1 MNEQDPNAQWIEL
14 PSVSTVARLDDPR
27 PGQRHPVPRATDGE
41 KYRWPHAQLG
51 NYGLTEDLSHSGR
64 DVDFHTRI
72 DAEMAKSNPRTPSVE
87 AVIEQER
94 AHEAEQLRS
103 AEALA
108 QANARLRQMS
118 ARLVDE
124 QERERAHIARELH
137 DGLGQML
144 TGIVIQLYAAHA
156 SESPE
161 RAEECHAN
169 ALDLALKAIQQVKSM
184 SFQLRPAQLEL
195 LGFVAAVKATLDRQR
210 DATGLQ
216 SFVRLRCWTPQRV
229 LPAHAVALRILQEAL
244 NNVRRHAMATRLVV
258 RLRFDGPD
266 HFVMTIGDD
275 GCGYDVRAVLA
286 GGMSEKNVG
295 LHGMLERAELM
306 GGQLRFRSSVGRG
319 SVVRLSL

>member
-1 MNEQDPNAQWIEL
+1 MIE
-14 PSVSTVARLDDPR
+14 R
-27 PGQRHPVPRATDGE
+27 QRV
-41 KYRWPHAQLG
+41 
-51 NYGLTEDLSHSGR
+51 
-64 DVDFHTRI
+64 
-72 DAEMAKSNPRTPSVE
+72 
-87 AVIEQER
+87 
-94 AHEAEQLRS
+94 HEAEQLRS

-118 ARLVDE
+118 ARLVDA

-156 SESPE
+156 SESPQ

-169 ALDLALKAIQQVKSM
+169 ALDLALQAIQQVKSM
-184 SFQLRPAQLEL
+184 SFQLRPAHLEL
-195 LGFVAAVKATLDRQR
+195 LGFVAAVKATVDRQR
-210 DATGLQ
+210 DATGLK

-244 NNVRRHAMATRLVV
+244 NNVLRHAVATRLVV
-258 RLRFDGPD
+258 RLRFDGSD

-275 GCGYDVRAVLA
+275 GCGYDVHAVLA
-286 GGMSEKNVG
+286 GGVSEKNVG

-306 GGQLRFRSSVGRG
+306 GGQVRFRSSVGRG